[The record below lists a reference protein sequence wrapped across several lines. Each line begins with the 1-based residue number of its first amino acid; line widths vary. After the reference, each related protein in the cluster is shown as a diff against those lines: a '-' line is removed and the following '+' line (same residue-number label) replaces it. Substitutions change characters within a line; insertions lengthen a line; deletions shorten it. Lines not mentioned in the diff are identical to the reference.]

1 MKLRHK
7 RFKNIRFNL
16 VLTIVFT
23 LLFPYTL
30 LGMDSPNYRIPKN
43 SLSYFLQNP
52 TQKQYLET
60 TTKRESGAVI
70 PPLTSLDRQETP
82 ITPAVKAPKQQIQ
95 TIYKSKLIMDAPA
108 PAKETFDFAW
118 KKEEGI
124 VKAKGKRSPET
135 QKTIVALKKKH
146 ARQLNENKK
155 RTVVS
160 VTTPVSK
167 KVIQVKQEKPI
178 SVANNKIVTKKFK
191 RTRIARSS
199 NKKPLFSKAL
209 AKMSK
214 RRAERQAEAE
224 KLGVTLPSQG
234 GNLSDVSPS
243 LNKINRTLKN
253 IMSRHSCSSSNCRF
267 CTGV

>member
-23 LLFPYTL
+23 LLFPYAL

-70 PPLTSLDRQETP
+70 PPLTPLDVQEASKEP
-82 ITPAVKAPKQQIQ
+82 EPPVQEVQ
-95 TIYKSKLIMDAPA
+95 TIYKSEPIMDAPA

-118 KKEEGI
+118 KKEAGI
-124 VKAKGKRSPET
+124 VKAEGKRSSET
-135 QKTIVALKKKH
+135 QKIIVALKNKH
-146 ARQLNENKK
+146 ARQLHENKK
-155 RTVVS
+155 RVVS
-160 VTTPVSK
+160 PAITPIVK
-167 KVIQVKQEKPI
+167 REIQIRQEKPI
-178 SVANNKIVTKKFK
+178 QIVTNKITTKKFK
-191 RTRIARSS
+191 RARIARSS

-209 AKMSK
+209 AKMTK

-224 KLGVTLPSQG
+224 KLGVVLPSQG
-234 GNLSDVSPS
+234 GDLSDVSPS
-243 LNKINRTLKN
+243 LNKINKTLKN

-267 CTGV
+267 CTGA